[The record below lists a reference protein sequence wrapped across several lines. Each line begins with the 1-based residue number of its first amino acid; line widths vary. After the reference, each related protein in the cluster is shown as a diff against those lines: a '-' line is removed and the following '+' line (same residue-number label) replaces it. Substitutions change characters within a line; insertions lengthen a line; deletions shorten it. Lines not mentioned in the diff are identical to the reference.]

1 MKWRMTFGIWM
12 AAAIQWM
19 GAAEPFRVA
28 VMHTDQKTLD
38 GIVHANEYDLV
49 VDRLG
54 WKKEMFSYSQFAE
67 LAGRLGE
74 FDMIAGAPL
83 FFGDGTAFVAQ
94 AEKIKAFVAEGG
106 AIVIP
111 EANYPAATAWLEKVD
126 PKLKAYGN
134 GRDSRQWPK
143 QKPILSTPPHPLYF
157 LPNSSLPNEE
167 VTAWGDLELDESLG
181 WEVGLRT
188 GNGKPST
195 AMTRLGKGI
204 VYVSNQ
210 RQGNAET
217 FENIRAN
224 LELQRLG
231 LAATA
236 FSLPGLGFDED
247 VRPTFAVGPGEAGI
261 SLKAV
266 SGLTG
271 PVALEMEITPASGE
285 ALKFRSHGNLSGALD
300 LKLPFRASV
309 RGAARVLVQVR
320 TKEGVGVLVD
330 RQVEF
335 PPLLTVLPPRYRGL
349 LSQQRRTETVDF
361 RVKIA
366 RDQEGL
372 SGAKLLLKI
381 QSESGSQAAP
391 SVEMNPASMEFAVPV
406 KLGDLPP
413 GGYVV
418 KAELRNAAG
427 LVGSS
432 EASFKVLAKTANQVV
447 VDDDLTL
454 LVEGE
459 PFFPIGI
466 YHMDHKEM
474 ATMAALGFNTIQGWE
489 WGFDHA
495 RDVLNAAQE
504 NKIKVILEMGNIR
517 RRSHEIPQLIK
528 QFADHPA
535 LLAWYVFDEPQ
546 EPDFLFCEK
555 VREQFRTG
563 DPNHPTFMLS
573 FLPHLFHQQESLGDI
588 FSVDPYPL
596 PNPMLTQVTDWTKRA
611 CDATKG
617 NRPVWLVNQSFGG
630 ETPEQLRAMAFLSI
644 VKGARGILWY
654 PWDDGAEQKKGL
666 KYHPELHEPMKAL
679 TAEIKELAP
688 LLLGEHRREF
698 SSEDG
703 KVHGLLL
710 ADAAGRHLIAVNE
723 TPEAVS
729 VTIDVPGGTG
739 GGVMKDAAGGSGPRI
754 SGGKAKLDLGPY
766 GIARYRW

>member
-1 MKWRMTFGIWM
+1 MKCLVTFGMLM
-12 AAAIQWM
+12 AAAIQWV
-19 GAAEPFRVA
+19 GASGPFRVA

-38 GIVHANEYDLV
+38 GIVHGNEFDLV

-54 WKKEMFSYSQFAE
+54 WEKEAFSYSQFAE

-83 FFGDGTAFVAQ
+83 FFGDGRAFVEH
-94 AEKIKAFVAEGG
+94 AEKIRIFVNDGG
-106 AIVIP
+106 AVVIP

-126 PKLKAYGN
+126 SKLKAYGN

-143 QKPILSTPPHPLYF
+143 QKPILSTPRHPLYY
-157 LPNSSLPNEE
+157 LPNSKLPNEE

-181 WEVGLRT
+181 WEVSLRT

-195 AMTRLGKGI
+195 AMTRFGKGI

-210 RQGNAET
+210 RQGNAAT

-231 LAATA
+231 LVATN
-236 FSLPGLGFDED
+236 FTLPGLGFDEN
-247 VRPTFAVGPGEAGI
+247 VRPTFIVGSGEAEI

-271 PVALEMEITPASGE
+271 PVALEMEIIPEAGE
-285 ALKFRSHGNLSGALD
+285 VLKFRTHGNISDALD
-300 LKLPFRASV
+300 LTLPYRVSV
-309 RGAARVLVQVR
+309 RGSARLLVQIR
-320 TKEGVGVLVD
+320 TREGVGVLVD
-330 RQVEF
+330 RQVVF
-335 PPLLTVLPPRYRGL
+335 PQLITVLPPRYRGL
-349 LSQQRRTETVDF
+349 LSHQRRTETVDF

-366 RDQEGL
+366 RDQEAL

-381 QSESGSQAAP
+381 LSESGSQEAP
-391 SVEMNPASMEFAVPV
+391 SVEVKPTAIDFAVPV
-406 KLGDLPP
+406 NLGDLPP

-418 KAELRNAAG
+418 KAELRNASG
-427 LVGSS
+427 MIGSS
-432 EASFKVLAKTANQVV
+432 EAPFKVLEKVANQVV

-466 YHMDHKEM
+466 FHMDHKEL
-474 ATMAALGFNTIQGWE
+474 ATIADLGFNTIQGWE

-495 RDVLNAAQE
+495 QEVLNAAQQ

-528 QFADHPA
+528 RFSDHPA

-555 VREQFRTG
+555 VREQFRSG

-573 FLPHLFHQQESLGDI
+573 FLPHLFHQHESLGDI

-611 CDATKG
+611 CDATRG

-630 ETPEQLRAMAFLSI
+630 ETAEQLRAMAFLSI

-654 PWDDGAEQKKGL
+654 PWDDGVEQKKGL
-666 KYHPELHEPMKAL
+666 NYYPELHGPMREL

-688 LLLGEHRREF
+688 LLLGKHRREF

-703 KVHGLLL
+703 KIHGLFL
-710 ADAAGRHLIAVNE
+710 ADSTGRHLIAVNE
-723 TPEAVS
+723 TPETAS
-729 VTIDVPGGTG
+729 VTIDVPGESNG
-739 GGVMKDAAGGSGPRI
+739 GSMKDATGANGPKI
-754 SGGKAKLDLGPY
+754 TGGKVKFDLGPY